1 MFATV
6 AAAAAAAFACPDRC
20 RCADGTTLFINCSA
34 LALTQIPQPL
44 PANVLQL
51 DVSHNRID
59 AIAPDTF
66 AGTPEL
72 RHLLLHH
79 NRLTAITAGTFAGA
93 RRLDAVD
100 LHANQIRHI
109 DAAAFADAGDL
120 SNVSLAHNPLQLDE
134 LSGPLLNAPD
144 LHTLDLEACGLTDV
158 YNATFRQLTGLVR
171 LNLRANPLAADW
183 NVAAF
188 ANMSQL
194 AQLRL
199 SELPR
204 ARMDELCR
212 LASAIDVI
220 SGDLYELSCFELMAG
235 QTYEESINTPAT
247 TQRPRAPADGEC
259 CGVCSATFVR
269 L

>member
-1 MFATV
+1 M
-6 AAAAAAAFACPDRC
+6 
-20 RCADGTTLFINCSA
+20 
-34 LALTQIPQPL
+34 
-44 PANVLQL
+44 LQL
-51 DVSHNRID
+51 DLSHNSIA

-66 AGTPEL
+66 GQTKEL

-79 NRLTAITAGTFAGA
+79 NQLTAITNSTFAGA
-93 RRLDAVD
+93 RRLDNVD

-109 DAAAFADAGDL
+109 DASAFADAGDL

-134 LSGPLLNAPD
+134 LSGPLLNEPD

-158 YNATFRQLTGLVR
+158 YNATFRHLTGLVA
-171 LNLRANPLAADW
+171 LNLRANPLADGW

-199 SELPR
+199 SALPR
-204 ARMDELCR
+204 AQMDELCR

-220 SGDLYELSCFELMAG
+220 SGDQYDLSCFELMAG

-247 TQRPRAPADGEC
+247 TKGPRMAEGEWFSDGVVGLSR
-259 CGVCSATFVR
+259 CG
-269 L
+269 LN